1 MTELARQMG
10 PLRAACILAL
20 LASGPAGAVAD
31 EASTDTAPAAGGTE
45 IEWSAAAAPPA
56 IRLAPG
62 RVATVS
68 FLDSAG
74 TPWPVS
80 ELAGPEASWLKV
92 RRASSH
98 LHVVIVE
105 ADARTPMGGDGSA
118 NLVALLDGLATPVH
132 LGLVSDAAAAAAA
145 VTVHV
150 AEPRNG
156 DAIAGPAAGGGAD
169 FEAAVRDYLL
179 ANPQVLREALDPA
192 RQLASR
198 VADHRD
204 ELTAAA
210 GVPALGDPA
219 GAVTVV
225 EFFDYRCGY
234 CKRSLDAVRG
244 ALARAGVR
252 VEMREYPI
260 LGPQSVLAAKAAL
273 AAARQGAY
281 EGAHLALMEHEGEF
295 DQAAIETIMGELGLD
310 LERLTA
316 DMASDEVE
324 ALIEANRDLAG
335 RLGVTGTPAFLVLG
349 PGGVEVSPG
358 ALDAERL
365 ERMIDAAG

>member
-1 MTELARQMG
+1 MRR
-10 PLRAACILAL
+10 PRCRAAIPLILLAL
-20 LASGPAGAVAD
+20 VLPGAVAD
-31 EASTDTAPAAGGTE
+31 PARPGEGRAE
-45 IEWSAAAAPPA
+45 VEWSVSESPPA

-74 TPWPVS
+74 APWPVS
-80 ELAGPEASWLKV
+80 ELAGPDAPWLTV
-92 RRASSH
+92 RRGAAH
-98 LHVVIVE
+98 PHVVIVE
-105 ADARTPMGGDGSA
+105 TDAETDVGGNGAA

-132 LGLVSDAAAAAAA
+132 LTLVPEAGVSAMV
-145 VTVHV
+145 VTLRIT
-150 AEPRNG
+150 EPRSG
-156 DAIAGPAAGGGAD
+156 GAIAGYAAGRGAA

-179 ANPQVLREALDPA
+179 ANPRVIREALDPA

-198 VADHRD
+198 VAEHRE

-210 GVPALGDPA
+210 GVPALGDLS

-234 CKRSLDAVRG
+234 CKRSLDAVR
-244 ALARAGVR
+244 AAVARSGVR

-260 LGPQSVLAAKAAL
+260 LGAGSVLAAQAAL

-281 EGAHLALMEHEGEF
+281 EAAHLALMEHEGEF
-295 DQAAIETIMGELGLD
+295 DRGAIESLMGELGLD
-310 LERLTA
+310 VERLTA
-316 DMASDEVE
+316 DMASDEIE
-324 ALIEANRDLAG
+324 ALIEANRNLAG

-365 ERMIDAAG
+365 AAMIDAAG